1 MIRCK
6 SKSYAYL
13 HHIIHYNQLSSLLFN
28 QLAEN
33 LLKLNIKILAVVYSK
48 SLHTALTVNQHKT
61 FSSPLIHSLS
71 KHILHVEIKVL
82 MPDVGKSL
90 C

>member
-61 FSSPLIHSLS
+61 FSSLWFIVFQSIYCMLRL
-71 KHILHVEIKVL
+71 K
-82 MPDVGKSL
+82 